1 MGTEISTF
9 NLNMLGGASRYAW
22 AQTRA
27 AMRPAIVLRFLR
39 LALPGGFMMAFEAGS
54 FDFNTAMAGHLG
66 SPVVT
71 AAHAAMYGILYL
83 TYTTFPY
90 AIATAATIR

>member
-1 MGTEISTF
+1 
-9 NLNMLGGASRYAW
+9 MLGGASRYAW

-66 SPVVT
+66 SPVVM